1 MCPLDRK
8 IFGRSNA
15 VQVFNAAEE
24 KSELEK
30 LVDFT
35 DTMKDLME
43 EKNQKIQKLEEVNKT
58 LKESN
63 KELGESCTK
72 EKEKNEKLSAE
83 IGQLK
88 AELDMKEIKLE
99 TYEKN
104 WSRIGAA
111 YFEVDREIKNGK
123 LSGKK

>member
-1 MCPLDRK
+1 M
-8 IFGRSNA
+8 
-15 VQVFNAAEE
+15 
-24 KSELEK
+24 
-30 LVDFT
+30 
-35 DTMKDLME
+35 
-43 EKNQKIQKLEEVNKT
+43 NKT

-123 LSGKK
+123 FSFKK